1 VLRGAWVLDRLVGQP
16 PTPPPPGV
24 VTDLSIHLGQKVTT
38 VRSRLEAHREN
49 PTCKGCHGLIDP
61 PGLAL
66 ENFDVTGKW
75 RDMDVAAK
83 APIDAKTELSS
94 GQILEGPSGL
104 RRYLTQRQ
112 DQFPTTVT
120 KRLMMYAL
128 NREIEFYDMPQVRQ
142 IVRDA
147 GSNNYTFDA
156 IVTGIVNSDAFRRQ
170 GPETAPKAKVAST
183 DTSERK

>member
-1 VLRGAWVLDRLVGQP
+1 VLDRLVGQP

-24 VTDLSIHLGQKVTT
+24 VTDLSVHVGDKPST
-38 VRSRLEAHREN
+38 VRQRLESHREN

-75 RDMDVAAK
+75 RDVDPVSKIA
-83 APIDAKTELSS
+83 IDSKTELAS
-94 GQILEGPSGL
+94 GKALEGPAGL
-104 RRYLTQRQ
+104 RRYLNERK
-112 DQFPTTVT
+112 DQFPMTVT

-128 NREIEFYDMPQVRQ
+128 NREIEYFDMPQVRD
-142 IVRDA
+142 IVREA
-147 GSNNYTFDA
+147 AAKNYTLGS
-156 IVTGIVNSDAFRRQ
+156 IITGIVNSDAFRFQ

-183 DTSERK
+183 VTSEGK